1 MSNVNTAQE
10 FTDLISMQRA
20 FQLNSKGFSVAD
32 EMWSMINK
40 STILKIATLSIN
52 KVKLYIVGKIEYSIL
67 YCHYLYFQ

>member
-32 EMWSMINK
+32 EMWSMINNLQ
-40 STILKIATLSIN
+40 SR
-52 KVKLYIVGKIEYSIL
+52 
-67 YCHYLYFQ
+67 